1 MQLTK
6 YQCTQRANLK
16 NPHTY
21 IYTCNIPNINVL
33 NLNPHTYIYIHACE
47 ERETIKKITQINT

>member
-1 MQLTK
+1 MQPTK

-21 IYTCNIPNINVL
+21 I
-33 NLNPHTYIYIHACE
+33 YIYIHACE